1 MTGMNDQVREAVAK
15 ALKERGI
22 SQKDF
27 AQSIDL
33 EPPNLSRLLNGHS
46 GRIPENWQR
55 ILDALELDLV
65 AMPRKK

>member
-65 AMPRKK
+65 AIPRKK

>member
-1 MTGMNDQVREAVAK
+1 MNDQVREAVAK

>member
-1 MTGMNDQVREAVAK
+1 MTGMNDQVREAVAH
-15 ALKERGI
+15 ALKERGV

-33 EPPNLSRLLNGHS
+33 EPPNLSRLLNGKS

-65 AMPRKK
+65 AIPRKK

>member
-1 MTGMNDQVREAVAK
+1 MTGMNDQVREAVAR

-55 ILDALELDLV
+55 ILDALELDLI
-65 AMPRKK
+65 AIPRKK